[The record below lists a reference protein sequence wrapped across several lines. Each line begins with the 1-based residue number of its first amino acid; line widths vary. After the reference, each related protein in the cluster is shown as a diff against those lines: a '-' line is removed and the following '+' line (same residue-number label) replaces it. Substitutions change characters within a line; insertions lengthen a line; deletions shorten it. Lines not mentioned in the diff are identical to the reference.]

1 MAMGHHLTP
10 VKNKPENPWTKTLLY
25 MNIFMWTYPHIDIF
39 PSYLFILRTSYLALC
54 IYIYYNIYII
64 HTIFSPP
71 KKWRSVS
78 QFACT
83 LCPLLK
89 GALFLSPAR
98 RRHKCQCLDLWV
110 DLRLRHTGPKRP
122 KRRVEAHFFPQIIPW
137 LVHRNLQNPDFMGQ
151 KKQISI

>member
-1 MAMGHHLTP
+1 M
-10 VKNKPENPWTKTLLY
+10 
-25 MNIFMWTYPHIDIF
+25 
-39 PSYLFILRTSYLALC
+39 
-54 IYIYYNIYII
+54 
-64 HTIFSPP
+64 
-71 KKWRSVS
+71 S

-151 KKQISI
+151 KKRSPYNWVVSKSLYTLNNRFFSSKKALAKKGVLTSMFWSEYVFVFFGEGDES